1 MKTEAYLRDL
11 AKRRKLSRRDIYR
24 LQEIAT
30 NIAKFRASLED
41 IWPRFEVNDSL
52 D

>member
-1 MKTEAYLRDL
+1 MKTEEYLRDL
-11 AKRRKLSRRDIYR
+11 AKRSRLPRRDICR
-24 LQEIAT
+24 LQEIAR

-41 IWPRFEVNDSL
+41 IWPRFEVDDSL